1 MMNNT
6 VEQQASDILLQKP
19 FTVKAGDKE
28 YTVARPTL
36 ATLAEVSSILS
47 TMSTRAKPVD
57 RTDIV
62 REALGRAK
70 DDVPRLALIAATL
83 IIGGGNITY
92 HTEHRESGRILGLF
106 KRYEKVC
113 VSNVQV
119 LADELQR
126 TASSEEMHRLV
137 TAALSFQGVGFFLS
151 TIISLSAAA
160 VTAPTKSGTA
170 ATARGE

>member
-1 MMNNT
+1 MNNT

-47 TMSTRAKPVD
+47 TMSTRTKPVD
-57 RTDIV
+57 RKDIV

-92 HTEHRESGRILGLF
+92 HTERRESGRILGLF

-151 TIISLSAAA
+151 TIISLGAAD
-160 VTAPTKSGTA
+160 VTAPTKSETI